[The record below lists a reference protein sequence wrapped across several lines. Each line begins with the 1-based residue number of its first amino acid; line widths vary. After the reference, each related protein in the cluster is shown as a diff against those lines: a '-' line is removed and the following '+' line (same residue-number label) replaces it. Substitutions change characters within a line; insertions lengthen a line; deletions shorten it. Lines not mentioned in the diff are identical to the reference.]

1 MLLSLLPAS
10 KEVKLW
16 VLSASRAP
24 PVLGT
29 PAHCSC
35 LHQQERLGDI
45 CFSLRYVPST
55 GKLTVL
61 ILEAKK
67 LKRMDSHGLAGW
79 QGLLML
85 TAPYLVLMIA
95 PRALRALQILVW
107 NCPLSLLRSLCQ
119 GASHPEQEEM
129 EEEDNKCE
137 EKHLEPLLQRG
148 VCV

>member
-1 MLLSLLPAS
+1 MLFLLPPS

-16 VLSASRAP
+16 VLSTSRAP
-24 PVLGT
+24 PVPIS
-29 PAHCSC
+29 PAHCPR

-79 QGLLML
+79 QGLLVLM
-85 TAPYLVLMIA
+85 APYLVLMIA
-95 PRALRALQILVW
+95 PRALGALQIFVW
-107 NCPLSLLRSLCQ
+107 NCVLCLLRSLCQ

-148 VCV
+148 VCL